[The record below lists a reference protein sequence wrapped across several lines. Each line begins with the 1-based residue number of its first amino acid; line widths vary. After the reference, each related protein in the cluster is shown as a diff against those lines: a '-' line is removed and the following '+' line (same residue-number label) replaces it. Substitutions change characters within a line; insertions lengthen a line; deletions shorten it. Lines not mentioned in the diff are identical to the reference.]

1 MGDIHYL
8 YGQELE
14 FSFFG
19 KKGNLYLG
27 YAMKNLPER
36 FRALMSREEMQ
47 LCVRGPKNV
56 GGFGH
61 AFLFWTACGLNLWG
75 S

>member
-8 YGQELE
+8 HGQELE

-19 KKGNLYLG
+19 KKGTLYLN
-27 YAMKNLPER
+27 YATKNLPER
-36 FRALMSREEMQ
+36 FRALKPREKMQ

-56 GGFGH
+56 
-61 AFLFWTACGLNLWG
+61 
-75 S
+75 